1 MIGGKRRN
9 LCPIVFE
16 SEEMWEKVKKF
27 ARICFMSQKVRG
39 FADTIAWYE
48 ANAAFYAKSI
58 QDKPNLELIRDFS
71 KRIHALNLG
80 AKVLDAGCAAG
91 RDSRLLSKLSLE
103 VTGID
108 LSKNLIALAREN
120 NPQLNF
126 VVGSFLDLPFTDNA
140 FAGVWAHA
148 SLLHLEKIGQVAQ
161 ALAEFKRALVPGGI
175 LHLYL
180 KQRDGMEETSVVVD
194 SVSKHERFFRW
205 FTKEEVRDL
214 LIDQG
219 FKILELKNDLS
230 DQAGRSEVKWI
241 YALAQKPL

>member
-1 MIGGKRRN
+1 
-9 LCPIVFE
+9 
-16 SEEMWEKVKKF
+16 
-27 ARICFMSQKVRG
+27 MSKIRG
-39 FADTIAWYE
+39 FADTIDWYE
-48 ANAAFYAKSI
+48 QNAVAYATSI
-58 QDKPNLELIRDFS
+58 QDKSNPLLIEEFAQAVKNSDLGLE
-71 KRIHALNLG
+71 
-80 AKVLDAGCAAG
+80 VLDAGCAAG
-91 RDSRLLSKLSLE
+91 RDSKLLSEQGLL

-108 LSKNLIALAREN
+108 LAKNLVALAREN

-126 VVGSFLDLPFTDNA
+126 VVGSFLDLPFADNA

-148 SLLHLEKIGQVAQ
+148 SLLHLEKIEQVTQ

-180 KQRDGMEETSVVVD
+180 KQRAGVEETSVVVD

-205 FTKEEVRDL
+205 FTKEEVGDL
-214 LIDQG
+214 LLEQG
-219 FKILELKNDLS
+219 FKILELKDDLS